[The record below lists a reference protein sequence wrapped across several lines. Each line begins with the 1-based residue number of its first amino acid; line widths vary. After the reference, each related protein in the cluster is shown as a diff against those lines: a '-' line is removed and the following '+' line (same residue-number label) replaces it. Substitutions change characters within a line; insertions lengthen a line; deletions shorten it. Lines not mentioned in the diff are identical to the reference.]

1 MDYFIGVDVS
11 KKTLD
16 LAILKKGHLLME
28 RQLEN
33 KPESIRLFLKDF
45 KRTQQVSL
53 ENIIVCMEY
62 TGVYNAI
69 ALNLFWR
76 KGMKIYLEPAARI
89 QKSLGIVRGKN
100 DKIDAR
106 RIALYILRN
115 YQALSLW
122 KPHRL
127 SIQKLQALLSLRDR
141 LIKVKNQ
148 LEVPLKESIGLI
160 DKTIIKALDRC
171 TYQAVKGIR
180 KDLKTVDQQIEER
193 VYADTAINKHVQQL
207 TSIPGIGMITA
218 ANMIIYTNEFTRI
231 TEAKKF
237 ACYAGVAPFE
247 HRSGT
252 SIRGKTRVSKLAK
265 MNMKALLHLAAMS
278 AIQCNAEIKAFYTRK
293 VGEGKNKM
301 SVINAV
307 RNKLIARVFA
317 CVKNNRSYQENYK
330 HLLA

>member
-100 DKIDAR
+100 DKIDG
-106 RIALYILRN
+106 
-115 YQALSLW
+115 
-122 KPHRL
+122 P
-127 SIQKLQALLSLRDR
+127 
-141 LIKVKNQ
+141 
-148 LEVPLKESIGLI
+148 
-160 DKTIIKALDRC
+160 
-171 TYQAVKGIR
+171 
-180 KDLKTVDQQIEER
+180 
-193 VYADTAINKHVQQL
+193 
-207 TSIPGIGMITA
+207 
-218 ANMIIYTNEFTRI
+218 
-231 TEAKKF
+231 
-237 ACYAGVAPFE
+237 
-247 HRSGT
+247 
-252 SIRGKTRVSKLAK
+252 
-265 MNMKALLHLAAMS
+265 
-278 AIQCNAEIKAFYTRK
+278 
-293 VGEGKNKM
+293 
-301 SVINAV
+301 
-307 RNKLIARVFA
+307 
-317 CVKNNRSYQENYK
+317 
-330 HLLA
+330 